1 MMLCWEYV
9 VLGRLFGDPCGVCGG
24 LPLAFI
30 TSSFDIELVHS
41 HLILTMARA
50 LTALDKTFV

>member
-1 MMLCWEYV
+1 M
-9 VLGRLFGDPCGVCGG
+9 LGRLFDDPCGVCGG